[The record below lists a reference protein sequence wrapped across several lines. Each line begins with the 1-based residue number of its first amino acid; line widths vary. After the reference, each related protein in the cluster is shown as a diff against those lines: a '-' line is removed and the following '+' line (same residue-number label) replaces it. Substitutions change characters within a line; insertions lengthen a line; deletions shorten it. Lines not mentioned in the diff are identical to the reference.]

1 MTEPLNRRFARQKR
15 FLRARF
21 SPEGYLGL
29 HFTIGLCLILAAG
42 WYFAALAEDVT
53 RNDPI
58 VRTDLAVA
66 SWFHERATPG
76 VTTLAR
82 AISFCGSPGFVS
94 VASVLVIALLLWRHY
109 WNRAITLA
117 VTMLGGSLLIIFLK
131 HLFHRQR
138 PVLENPLVTLTSYG
152 FPSGHTMGSTIFYGL
167 FALIVATF
175 IARWN
180 WRVILFVGAAIF
192 VALIG
197 FTRIYLG
204 AHYFSDVIAAI
215 TAGTA
220 WLTFCWTGSESIRRR
235 RALRAAS
242 VIQPT

>member
-1 MTEPLNRRFARQKR
+1 MTEHLQQRFARQKR

-29 HFTIGLCLILAAG
+29 HLTIGLCVILAAG

-53 RNDPI
+53 HNDPI
-58 VRTDLAVA
+58 VRTDLAIA
-66 SWFHERATPG
+66 SWFHEQATPS
-76 VTTLAR
+76 VTTLSR
-82 AISFCGSPGFVS
+82 AISFCGSPGFVT
-94 VASVLVIALLLWRHY
+94 VASVLAIALLLQRRY

-138 PVLENPLVTLTSYG
+138 PVLENPLVTLASYG

-167 FALIVATF
+167 LALIAGTLVM
-175 IARWN
+175 RWE
-180 WRVILFVGAAIF
+180 WRVVFYIAAVSFI
-192 VALIG
+192 ALIG

-235 RALRAAS
+235 RALLHAR
-242 VIQPT
+242 